1 MFVLPL
7 VLCSAWPCTSAERIT
22 VNHNAFPVVVLGI
35 KHLNYSPLFPIYMF
49 FLLLCSFEINHVFGY
64 FFDYFCC
71 RFCFCRGNIW
81 SAFCCLTCFT
91 YAMNAL
97 MHPKTILDHRLLAVS
112 LPTSPLTHVFILGNF
127 PATVAGKSYIF
138 HPCTCLCVYF
148 SCFPT
153 LIHPYVSMCT
163 HAHAS
168 VTTATNLYP

>member
-1 MFVLPL
+1 
-7 VLCSAWPCTSAERIT
+7 
-22 VNHNAFPVVVLGI
+22 
-35 KHLNYSPLFPIYMF
+35 MF
-49 FLLLCSFEINHVFGY
+49 FLLMCSFAINHFFAY

-148 SCFPT
+148 SCSPT
-153 LIHPYVSMCT
+153 LIYPYVSMRT

-168 VTTATNLYP
+168 VTTATHLYPCFLMLFCFCTFCTISVGSS